1 MDPNEETPLAAPPKG
16 GFGKSLG
23 RGKIAGLLALALG
36 LGMLGALMA
45 TDHKTT
51 DIVFT
56 HKTPLWLCDED
67 SVRDPCIER
76 FSTFTFWSSVKLKCR
91 ELCRYGDAG
100 TLFSSAYYG
109 KTEGSDFYCG
119 YGDSEDE
126 VARLCCDLWGDA
138 AKQHDDSNVFHDEDP
153 CHPRED

>member
-1 MDPNEETPLAAPPKG
+1 MDPNEETPLAAPSKG

-36 LGMLGALMA
+36 LGVFGALAA

-51 DIVFT
+51 DIAFGS
-56 HKTPLWLCDED
+56 KTPLWACDGD
-67 SVRDPCIER
+67 AITQPCKER
-76 FSTFTFWSSVKLKCR
+76 YNTYVWWTDVMNKCR
-91 ELCRYGDAG
+91 EMCGGPDRP
-100 TLFSSAYYG
+100 YYG
-109 KTEGSDFYCG
+109 KFEGSDFYCG

-138 AKQHDDSNVFHDEDP
+138 QKRYGFRFDPDDP
-153 CHPRED
+153 CNPLW